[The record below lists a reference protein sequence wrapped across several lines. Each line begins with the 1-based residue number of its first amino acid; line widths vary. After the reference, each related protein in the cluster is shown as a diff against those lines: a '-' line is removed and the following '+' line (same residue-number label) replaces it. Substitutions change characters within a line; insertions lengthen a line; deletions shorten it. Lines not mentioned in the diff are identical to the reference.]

1 MPAIWGK
8 TRAFAGV
15 SPCCYQLWFI
25 ARAGRAPI
33 IQMAEPQRGKRY
45 AHPLHNDP
53 KLMRTTRIH
62 VEQPLT
68 LTTELPLPAQ
78 AAEHVAR
85 VLRMNAGDVLTVFN
99 GDGFDYEATLVNV
112 GKRDVVIRIDSRE
125 EIANESSLRLTL
137 AQGVARGE
145 KMDLIVQ
152 KATELGVARIVPLFT
167 ERSEVKLDK
176 ARAEKRLQHWRAVAA
191 SACEQSGRVRVPE
204 VVPAQALQS
213 WLESLSDDKAER
225 LALLPQGTLRGRD
238 VTFGEAGGLLVVG
251 PEGGLG
257 DRDVAALRE
266 AGFQGLRLGPR
277 ILRTET
283 AGLAALAALQALH
296 GDL

>member
-1 MPAIWGK
+1 
-8 TRAFAGV
+8 
-15 SPCCYQLWFI
+15 
-25 ARAGRAPI
+25 
-33 IQMAEPQRGKRY
+33 
-45 AHPLHNDP
+45 
-53 KLMRTTRIH
+53 MRTTRIH
-62 VEQPLT
+62 IEQPLAPA
-68 LTTELPLPAQ
+68 TELPLPAQ

-85 VLRMNAGDVLTVFN
+85 VLRMNAGDALTVFN
-99 GDGFDYEATLVNV
+99 GDGYDYAATLVSV
-112 GKRDVVIRIDSRE
+112 GKREVIIRIGTRE
-125 EIANESSLRLTL
+125 EIANESPLQLTL

-167 ERSEVKLDK
+167 ERSEVKLDP

-204 VVPAQALQS
+204 MIPAQPLQT
-213 WLESLSDDKAER
+213 WLESLADDGAQR
-225 LALLPQGTLRGRD
+225 LALLPAGTHKARD
-238 VTFGEAGGLLVVG
+238 VRFDKAGGLLVVG

-266 AGFQGLRLGPR
+266 ASFRGLQLGPR

>member
-1 MPAIWGK
+1 
-8 TRAFAGV
+8 
-15 SPCCYQLWFI
+15 
-25 ARAGRAPI
+25 
-33 IQMAEPQRGKRY
+33 
-45 AHPLHNDP
+45 
-53 KLMRTTRIH
+53 MRTTRIH
-62 VEQPLT
+62 LQQPLAPAA
-68 LTTELPLPAQ
+68 ELALPTQ

-99 GDGFDYEATLVNV
+99 GDGYDYAATLVSV
-112 GKRDVVIRIDSRE
+112 GKREVIIRIGERE
-125 EIANESSLRLTL
+125 EVANESPLPLTL

-167 ERSEVKLDK
+167 ERSEVKLDP

-204 VVPAQALQS
+204 VMPALSLQS
-213 WLESLSDDKAER
+213 WLENLADNDALR
-225 LALLPQGTLRGRD
+225 LALLPEGTLRARELR
-238 VTFGEAGGLLVVG
+238 FGASGGWLVVG

-257 DRDVAALRE
+257 ERDIAALRE
-266 AGFQGLRLGPR
+266 AGFQGLQLGPR